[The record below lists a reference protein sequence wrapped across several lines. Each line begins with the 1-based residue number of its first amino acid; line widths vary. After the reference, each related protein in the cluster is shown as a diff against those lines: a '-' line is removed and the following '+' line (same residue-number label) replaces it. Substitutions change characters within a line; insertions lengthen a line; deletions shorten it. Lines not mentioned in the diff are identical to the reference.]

1 MILINEIN
9 MFNFLIKSSI
19 EKQNDYV
26 MIFAKYGDNDSLTTL
41 EKKQLISSINSK
53 YISKIIYYFFLEN
66 EYKDLEVINYL
77 NNSDILYVMIQP
89 PRNNFYSQNGLFLY
103 IKNTIKKLKNKK
115 IILVNSSSQN
125 DVSFYFQTIKKLLK
139 ICPNIVALYENSE
152 DSSLINLLQK
162 HFNLDILINEKSLSF
177 GLKNN
182 AKGIISLTS
191 YIFSDEFKN
200 IFDDYIPFRKNLL
213 LCHKPQ
219 VAHHIFYHSFLL
231 FSYIYPYAFDYIVLD

>member
-1 MILINEIN
+1 
-9 MFNFLIKSSI
+9 
-19 EKQNDYV
+19 
-26 MIFAKYGDNDSLTTL
+26 
-41 EKKQLISSINSK
+41 
-53 YISKIIYYFFLEN
+53 
-66 EYKDLEVINYL
+66 
-77 NNSDILYVMIQP
+77 MIQP

-200 IFDDYIPFRKNLL
+200 IFDDYKNGYINDKAIEYIKFINEILCFSENSVIMKTYLKKISYNSMEVRLPLYLENDDNTNLELL
-213 LCHKPQ
+213 LP
-219 VAHHIFYHSFLL
+219 
-231 FSYIYPYAFDYIVLD
+231 